1 MGSCKTFAIVE
12 IPFNI
17 FTAVCP
23 WNALALAAGLIPE
36 LFVTISETTFFTFA
50 QLAFATFKVPYC
62 SIICI
67 AFSLKRLCS
76 AVYNVSNAVLTFA
89 SAS

>member
-1 MGSCKTFAIVE
+1 VGSCKTFAIVE

>member
-1 MGSCKTFAIVE
+1 MGSYNAIAIVE

-17 FTAVCP
+17 FTAVSP

-62 SIICI
+62 SIICS
-67 AFSLKRLCS
+67 AFSLKRFCS
-76 AVYNVSNAVLTFA
+76 AGYNVSDAVLTFA